1 MIAIIGLGNPGDQ
14 YANTKHNA
22 GFWVVDELV
31 RRQKLSYKPGKGP
44 FIFAQHS
51 RREVLMIKP
60 TTGMNLSGIAVKRCG
75 ESLGS
80 FVIGYSCCSR
90 RCRFTIGDYSHS
102 TQRRRWVPSWNGKY
116 HLSTEVRSVPEDSLG
131 NRD

>member
-44 FIFAQHS
+44 FVFAQHQ

-60 TTGMNLSGIAVKRCG
+60 TTGMNLSGIAVKY
-75 ESLGS
+75 
-80 FVIGYSCCSR
+80 VA
-90 RCRFTIGDYSHS
+90 
-102 TQRRRWVPSWNGKY
+102 
-116 HLSTEVRSVPEDSLG
+116 
-131 NRD
+131 NR